1 MSEEE
6 LRAAL
11 RSPAADLR
19 FVAAHAIGDR
29 RLDWSS
35 DLIARLTDGHP
46 AVRQA
51 ARRSLLIL
59 SFLAVNPDEARA
71 APGTPLGKFKPPVDF
86 GPAPTATKAAQQAA
100 ARKWTEW
107 WDGLRTPKELKATTA
122 PDPAPPRDMT
132 RLVDAYMTAAPGG
145 RARLLAEFQNANG
158 SEYSYALADVI
169 DRLAGD
175 DRQAAR
181 DAFALRMA
189 RMTEATLDG
198 YLADAHPEVR
208 RAALHGLVLRN
219 NKSSVPRIIDLLRD
233 PQPAVARSAYGAL
246 KHFSGLDY
254 GPTLNA
260 AEADIENAV
269 ASWREW
275 WRRTSTNR
283 GG

>member
-19 FVAAHAIGDR
+19 FVAVHAIGDR

-35 DLIARLTDGHP
+35 ELIARLTDGHP

-59 SFLAVNPDEARA
+59 SFLAVNPDEART

-107 WDGLRTPKELKATTA
+107 WDGLRAPKELKATTA
-122 PDPAPPRDMT
+122 PDPTPASGVT
-132 RLVDAYMTAAPGG
+132 RLVDAYFAATPDR
-145 RARLLAEFQNANG
+145 RARLLTEYRDANG
-158 SEYSYALADVI
+158 SDYSYALAGVI

-175 DRQAAR
+175 DRLATR

-189 RMTEATLDG
+189 RMTDATLNG
-198 YLADAHPEVR
+198 YLADPHQEVR
-208 RAALHGLVLRN
+208 RAALHGLVLRES
-219 NKSSVPRIIDLLRD
+219 KGSVPRMIDLLRD
-233 PQPAVARSAYGAL
+233 PQPAVARAAYGAL
-246 KHFSGLDY
+246 KYFSAQDY
-254 GPTLNA
+254 GPQLNA
-260 AEADIENAV
+260 TEADIEKAM

-275 WRRTSTNR
+275 WRRTSGNR
-283 GG
+283 GS